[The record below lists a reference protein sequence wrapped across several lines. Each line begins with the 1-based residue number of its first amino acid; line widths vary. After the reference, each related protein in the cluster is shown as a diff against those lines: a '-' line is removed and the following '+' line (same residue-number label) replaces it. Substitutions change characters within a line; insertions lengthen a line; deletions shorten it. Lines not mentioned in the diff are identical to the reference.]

1 MNYPAVGGEFT
12 LDISKIKVEK
22 IVFVE
27 DMKLSDPNVD
37 RQDVYSL
44 VDLFDFIEGGIGF
57 SIWLNEAVAAEVSVV
72 WIISVVTTIGPKFL
86 SIGALFTQALVRP
99 IDL

>member
-27 DMKLSDPNVD
+27 DMKLSCENIN

-44 VDLFDFIEGGIGF
+44 VDLFDFIDGGIGVSQES
-57 SIWLNEAVAAEVSVV
+57 SI
-72 WIISVVTTIGPKFL
+72 
-86 SIGALFTQALVRP
+86 
-99 IDL
+99 D